1 VVEAAILA
9 DYDPEVVSGVLDIA
23 VLHGSTV
30 LKEVF
35 CWIMQEP
42 VHAGGKKSVNERGE
56 AALGYDLDAWH
67 S

>member
-9 DYDPEVVSGVLDIA
+9 DYDPKVVSGVLHIA

-30 LKEVF
+30 LKEVL

-42 VHAGGKKSVNERGE
+42 VHAGGKKSVKRSKRSRAGRRSGCL
-56 AALGYDLDAWH
+56 A
-67 S
+67 